1 MIAYLFAYAALA
13 AWAVVATLEVTARD
27 GYRQLPTRARW

>member
-13 AWAVVATLEVTARD
+13 AWAVVATLEVTAHD
-27 GYRQLPTRARW
+27 GYRQLPTLAR

>member
-1 MIAYLFAYAALA
+1 MIAYLVACAALA

-27 GYRQLPTRARW
+27 GYRQLPALAR